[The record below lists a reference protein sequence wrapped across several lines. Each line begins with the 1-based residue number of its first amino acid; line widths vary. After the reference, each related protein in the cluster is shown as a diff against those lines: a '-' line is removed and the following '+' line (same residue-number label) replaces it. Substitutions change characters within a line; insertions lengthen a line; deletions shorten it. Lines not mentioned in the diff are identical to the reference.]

1 MKGEK
6 ITFIV
11 LGLILII
18 GFSYYQ
24 LKDET
29 FNLPFGNPLNKKS
42 ADFKEFY
49 IDVSEGD
56 TEVEKTVLIKYNN
69 VLVEAEKIYN
79 KRLSGK
85 EVTTKETRLCEAIYN
100 DFFSY
105 LRKNETNIQD
115 KLWQNIQTK
124 MEAFVKYSANLPLD
138 NKADIEKEER
148 LETKRKEKMDN
159 TPNYETVPELADIAE
174 GARSNDDYAPFRKVN
189 NIYKNRQSACNRG
202 SEPLIDFIE
211 RFCDDKEFR
220 KSRIKLSKRV
230 DIVNK
235 INRKTFEITVPD
247 RNGFFMSWD
256 DIEDNSAF
264 FSSGWMESEMS
275 ERYEFRRIDGEWYL
289 VDYIEYS

>member
-29 FNLPFGNPLNKKS
+29 LSLPFGNPFNKKS

-56 TEVEKTVLIKYNN
+56 TEVEKTVIIKYNN

-85 EVTTKETRLCEAIYN
+85 EVATKETRLYETIYN

-105 LRKNETNIQD
+105 LRNNETNIQD

-124 MEAFVKYSANLPLD
+124 MEAFVKYSESLPLD
-138 NKADIEKEER
+138 NNVDIKDKNSKETRSEKREKIDNSSKTGITPIDIVDIGKTNNSQEIEVD
-148 LETKRKEKMDN
+148 LNDYLGFHGDETDW
-159 TPNYETVPELADIAE
+159 NYTEFDDETVEYLKDM
-174 GARSNDDYAPFRKVN
+174 GVYYSRKLNSWV
-189 NIYKNRQSACNRG
+189 
-202 SEPLIDFIE
+202 
-211 RFCDDKEFR
+211 
-220 KSRIKLSKRV
+220 RV
-230 DIVNK
+230 K
-235 INRKTFEITVPD
+235 K
-247 RNGFFMSWD
+247 
-256 DIEDNSAF
+256 
-264 FSSGWMESEMS
+264 
-275 ERYEFRRIDGEWYL
+275 
-289 VDYIEYS
+289 